1 MNATDHSPPLRNVS
15 DTALW
20 VAMYRA
26 MESER
31 PDALFDDPLARR
43 MAGARGDAIVR
54 NMPAAQ
60 EIAGPMTVRT
70 AVIDELVLRC
80 IEQGACTVINLGAGL
95 DTRAFRLAL
104 PAAVHWIDVDLPD
117 MVAHRRKC
125 LGGAEANCR
134 HSHMVADVGDA
145 LAVEAVL
152 SLARRTLGPV
162 VVLTEGLMVY
172 LTEHQVVRLAGQL
185 YDEPQVAW
193 WIGDLISPALCA
205 TSGSLWQSQL
215 TPDAT
220 FQFAPRD
227 RAGFFARLGW
237 QEREFRS
244 TWDESI
250 RLKRPASWRH
260 GGRSSA
266 SLTFTR
272 HTRVCAS
279 RPGSPCSKH
288 VEPQRA
294 AQQRRETGR

>member
-1 MNATDHSPPLRNVS
+1 MNTTSPSPPLRNVS

-43 MAGARGDAIVR
+43 MAGARGEAIVR
-54 NMPAAQ
+54 NMPAAH

-70 AVIDELVLRC
+70 AVIDEFVLAC

-104 PAAVHWIDVDLPD
+104 PAALHWIDVDLPD
-117 MVAHRRKC
+117 MVVHRRIC
-125 LGGAEANCR
+125 LGDTETTCR
-134 HSHMVADVGDA
+134 HSHMVADVCDA

-152 SLARRTLGPV
+152 SLARSTSGPV
-162 VVLTEGLMVY
+162 LVLTEGLLLY
-172 LTEHQVVRLAGQL
+172 LTENQVARLAAQL
-185 YDEPQVAW
+185 FGEPQVGW
-193 WIGDLISPALCA
+193 WIGDLISLALCA

-227 RAGFFARLGW
+227 RAGFFAQLGW
-237 QEREFRS
+237 HEREFRS

-250 RLKRPASWRH
+250 RFKRAQPWAAWWTVFGQPHFHSAHESLRQAS
-260 GGRSSA
+260 GV
-266 SLTFTR
+266 SLFEAR
-272 HTRVCAS
+272 
-279 RPGSPCSKH
+279 
-288 VEPQRA
+288 
-294 AQQRRETGR
+294 